1 MDGFSL
7 SVASYVVKV
16 KVWKFNYKRM
26 CKNQRKSWPFLR
38 KRPTFVEL
46 LTRFELVTSSLPT
59 DCKLGNRWY
68 PAVSG
73 PFCSGKMMLSV
84 LSTPLILSASF
95 PVWVRL
101 WVKPGFRKQMTDG
114 HPTAGIPAATPS
126 PAHM

>member
-59 DCKLGNRWY
+59 DW
-68 PAVSG
+68 
-73 PFCSGKMMLSV
+73 
-84 LSTPLILSASF
+84 
-95 PVWVRL
+95 
-101 WVKPGFRKQMTDG
+101 KPGNY
-114 HPTAGIPAATPS
+114 
-126 PAHM
+126 

>member
-46 LTRFELVTSSLPT
+46 LTRFELVTSSLPS
-59 DCKLGNRWY
+59 DRKPESCWCS
-68 PAVSG
+68 AVSG
-73 PFCSGKMMLSV
+73 PFCPGKMILSI
-84 LSTPLILSASF
+84 LSAPLPPSASF

-101 WVKPGFRKQMTDG
+101 WVKLSQDAKEGRTSDSGSPSR
-114 HPTAGIPAATPS
+114 TARS
-126 PAHM
+126 RS